1 MSSTPTMPA
10 AFIGHGS
17 PMNTL
22 EQNPFTEAWRAFGQR
37 IGRPR
42 AFLVI
47 SAHWYTDATAV
58 TAMARPRTIHDFY
71 GFPDELFA
79 FDYPAPGAPDVA
91 EEVAEVFGRPQ
102 SFLSKIESG
111 ERRIDPVELCHF
123 ADLYKKPV
131 EWFLPDDC
139 SN

>member
-1 MSSTPTMPA
+1 MA
-10 AFIGHGS
+10 
-17 PMNTL
+17 TL
-22 EQNPFTEAWRAFGQR
+22 HSEEYES
-37 IGRPR
+37 
-42 AFLVI
+42 LVDRLRK
-47 SAHWYTDATAV
+47 AREDAGLTQ
-58 TAMARPRTIHDFY
+58 
-71 GFPDELFA
+71 
-79 FDYPAPGAPDVA
+79 

-131 EWFLPDDC
+131 EWFLPEVC